1 MQTFIPWGHHQMTF
15 GIRKYHTI
23 SLLYMRHNHSAVATE
38 RFYCAIVFMLRDKR
52 VAKNVIQFQKFQL
65 PISLFSN

>member
-1 MQTFIPWGHHQMTF
+1 
-15 GIRKYHTI
+15 
-23 SLLYMRHNHSAVATE
+23 MRHNHFAVATE
-38 RFYCAIVFMLRDKR
+38 IFNCAIVFMLRDKR